1 MDTHIDTSQHR
12 RAASVRTLRGWRT
25 PSTARSAAAALS
37 LSIVLGYG
45 CAIAASQSEPE
56 PHDPVRSVMIGQ
68 PLAALQQIYLVCARN
83 SVAGRL
89 GSAEITACSIAYD
102 VLLKQHFNDDF
113 AALLNWSR
121 AVQDKPVACAD
132 TDCGVRGTDE

>member
-89 GSAEITACSIAYD
+89 GSAEIAACPIAYD
-102 VLLKQHFNDDF
+102 VLLKHHFGGDF
-113 AALLNWSR
+113 AALLNGSGAAR
-121 AVQDKPVACAD
+121 
-132 TDCGVRGTDE
+132 